1 MARSDLTRR
10 QFTLAAG
17 AALAGL
23 GASARAQVPASG
35 RTPYVADMH
44 SHYAMFLP
52 RLFGSN
58 LKQHMQ
64 DTGTM
69 LLAWTMVDDQR
80 WIGRAGGSINQL
92 AVPAPGELW
101 TYFQARL
108 TECTARLKG
117 WGLELARTPA
127 DVDAAQAGAPH
138 VLLASEA
145 ANFLEGDLS
154 RLVTAYDAG
163 LRHLQLVHYIQSPIG
178 DHQTAEPRHGG
189 LSAFGRSVVQECARL
204 GLVVDLAHGTPAL
217 VDAALEASD
226 APMVWSHSWIRPQAG
241 TWQDPGYI
249 ARSLSEAHARK
260 IAARGGAV
268 GLWTVRVNRDP
279 QYRVHSVRTF
289 ADEMLRMCDLIGPEH
304 VAFGTDM
311 EGAGP
316 GPILSSYVDLREVV
330 DNLLQR
336 GLAEA
341 QLHGLFMGNYA
352 RIVKRSMVAAG

>member
-1 MARSDLTRR
+1 MVKKQSRR
-10 QFTLAAG
+10 DFTLSAG
-17 AALAGL
+17 TALAGL
-23 GASARAQVPASG
+23 ALPLRALPTPVP
-35 RTPYVADMH
+35 RTPFVADMH

-69 LLAWTMVDDQR
+69 LLAWTIVDDQR

-101 TYFQARL
+101 AFFQSRL
-108 TECTARLKG
+108 GECTTRLAG
-117 WGLELARTPA
+117 WDLPLARTPA
-127 DVDAAQAGAPH
+127 EVDAAQAGAPH

-145 ANFLEGDLS
+145 ANFLEGDIT
-154 RLVTAYDAG
+154 RLATAHAAG

-189 LSAFGRSVVQECARL
+189 LSAFGRSVVQGCARL

-217 VDAALEASD
+217 VDAALDASD
-226 APMVWSHSWIRPQAG
+226 APMVWSHSWIRPQGG

-249 ARSLSEAHARK
+249 ARSLSEAQAKK

-316 GPILSSYVDLREVV
+316 GPILSNYVDLRAVV

-341 QLHGLFMGNYA
+341 QLQGLFMGNYA
-352 RIVKRSMVAAG
+352 RIVKRSMAAAN